1 MARSALATTD
11 VEVLRKG
18 LQGEVVLPADG
29 AYDQAR
35 TLWNGSFDR
44 HPAMIVR
51 CRSAEDVSATITFA
65 RLHDLEIAVRGGAH
79 NTGGLSGVDDG
90 LVIDLSLMDQVETDV
105 AGRRCRVGG
114 GATLARRDIATQ
126 EHGLATTAGIVG
138 HTGVGG
144 LALTGGMGWLTR
156 RHGLALDNVLS
167 VEIVT
172 ADGKIRR
179 ASADQEPDLFWAVR
193 GGGGN
198 FGVVTEFEF
207 RLHDVGPIVDF
218 GLLFWPLAQ
227 GAEVLRLARDLFA
240 SMSRDTN
247 MLIAAINAPPA
258 PFVPVERRGT
268 PGYALVLTGFGR
280 DGEHGRIVE
289 RIGAELPPLIQV
301 VAPMPYAAVQQTFDE
316 ANRFG
321 LLAYDKAA
329 YVEDLTDEVIAII
342 NEQVAQKA
350 RRPRRRSPT
359 GSTAPTARS
368 TKDDTPSVAAA
379 QRGTRC
385 SYSASPRATPTFYAT
400 ETRWVRDFRAALQP
414 VAMGS
419 GSYLNGEAEYA
430 EDRGCGPATALR
442 STPGWWRSRAA
453 TTGQRLP
460 PQRQRAAG
468 PAAAAAAE
476 RRELVIP
483 LNAPVAPRS
492 PGHRSGLDVLV
503 EVEQVARVE
512 AALDLQRPG
521 GVGAV
526 VRCHLRLR

>member
-29 AYDQAR
+29 AYDQVR

-51 CRSAEDVSATITFA
+51 CRSAEDVSAAITFA

-79 NTGGLSGVDDG
+79 STGGLSGVDDG

-144 LALTGGMGWLTR
+144 LTLTGGMGWLTR

-247 MLIAAINAPPA
+247 MIIAAINAPPA
-258 PFVPVERRGT
+258 PFVPVEHHGT

-289 RIGAELPPLIQV
+289 RIGAELPPLIQL

-316 ANRFG
+316 ANHFG

-342 NEQVAQKA
+342 TEQVARKGSPDSA
-350 RRPRRRSPT
+350 AFAYRLDGAYCEVGEDDTAFGGGRSPRYALFLL
-359 GSTAPTARS
+359 GIAE
-368 TKDDTPSVAAA
+368 DDPDLL
-379 QRGTRC
+379 
-385 SYSASPRATPTFYAT
+385 AT
-400 ETRWVRDFRAALQP
+400 ETQWVRDFWAALQP

-430 EDRGCGPATALR
+430 EDRVRASYGPAKYARL
-442 STPGWWRSRAA
+442 AA
-453 TTGQRLP
+453 IKGRYDPDNVFHRNANIPPAPQP
-460 PQRQRAAG
+460 PQQRSAG
-468 PAAAAAAE
+468 
-476 RRELVIP
+476 
-483 LNAPVAPRS
+483 S
-492 PGHRSGLDVLV
+492 
-503 EVEQVARVE
+503 
-512 AALDLQRPG
+512 
-521 GVGAV
+521 
-526 VRCHLRLR
+526 